1 MKADVKR
8 SPQGAEKEALEWA
21 TEFFRNCKYELKRR
35 NKLETLMSVLD
46 PFLDCYDSPLSK
58 HRTLAEKELA
68 SVVEEARKGDAGA
81 LELTCNFAGVLIANN
96 KPLPEDL
103 RDFIFEFLCEPSFYL
118 THRKPGRRSID
129 QVRRNI
135 RIWAAT
141 EHIIRTWN
149 FKATR
154 GREQKMRA
162 SATSIVREALETG
175 AGECLGE
182 DAVVDAWKACRSL
195 DDLDLDGV
203 LTSRRREIS

>member
-1 MKADVKR
+1 MKADAKR

-21 TEFFRNCKYELKRR
+21 TEFFRNCKHEVKPR
-35 NKLETLMSVLD
+35 NKCEALMSVFNPLFD
-46 PFLDCYDSPLSK
+46 RYDSPLSR

-68 SVVEEARKGDAGA
+68 SLVEKAREGDAGA

-103 RDFIFEFLCEPSFYL
+103 RDFTSEFLFDTIAFL
-118 THRKPGRRSID
+118 KQRKPGRRSID

-154 GREQKMRA
+154 GRAQTRRA
-162 SATSIVREALETG
+162 SATSIVREALEKG

-182 DAVVDAWKACRSL
+182 DAVVDAWKACRKTRLMPS
-195 DDLDLDGV
+195 
-203 LTSRRREIS
+203 SPRREIS